1 MVREAA
7 KRTLNQ
13 RHFDV
18 QLIGGLVLH
27 QGKIAEMMTGE
38 GKTLAATL
46 PAYLNALSGRGV
58 HIITVNDYLARRDAV
73 WMGQIYK
80 ALGLSIGCLTHEAAF
95 LYDSDYVSKNQEAP
109 EIENKLD
116 KERDALGSFKI
127 AQEFLRPISRKEAYL
142 ADIIYGANH
151 EFGFDYLRDNLSLK
165 LADQVQRP
173 FNYAIIDEI
182 DSILIDEARTPLII
196 ASPDAQSSEYYKIF
210 ARIVEGLKPEEDYS
224 VDEKQKPSTLAR
236 KESIRLKNTQAPK
249 YLRTG
254 KFLPGSLS
262 GRIIKSQNSFS
273 PR

>member
-1 MVREAA
+1 MIKKLIEKLLGGKGEYRDFITEINRLESELEKLGEQELKDKSNDLKKTVRENEQKLNEFGLICLAFGLVREAA

-151 EFGFDYLRDNLSLK
+151 EF
-165 LADQVQRP
+165 
-173 FNYAIIDEI
+173 
-182 DSILIDEARTPLII
+182 
-196 ASPDAQSSEYYKIF
+196 
-210 ARIVEGLKPEEDYS
+210 
-224 VDEKQKPSTLAR
+224 
-236 KESIRLKNTQAPK
+236 
-249 YLRTG
+249 
-254 KFLPGSLS
+254 
-262 GRIIKSQNSFS
+262 
-273 PR
+273 